1 MLSRRPEKK
10 FIAAIGAAPGA
21 VSSPHSLAVGG
32 AAQMPVKLV
41 SIGRLRASR
50 LGVGIWIAGLAVAV
64 PVSAAS
70 AADITSKPAAPSMPD
85 VATTRAPD
93 WMFEFGAFGLFS
105 PKFFGSKDSKF
116 SPIPY
121 VAVKYKDIAFASIDK
136 GVGVN
141 ILSANGFT
149 AGAFVNFRGGRDVK
163 DSRRYLTG
171 LGDVDPTVTAGAF
184 IKYEYARYFV
194 TELKIDKGV
203 ASLGDDKKKLNALGV
218 LEKSEGNLGVRV
230 DWSADLR
237 IPLLDNRLFLSVG
250 PRVSFFD
257 KEYAESAYGIT
268 VNQSLASGYRA
279 FKPKGGI
286 GEVGVGGSARYRIT
300 ENIYATAFGGYTR
313 IVGDAAKSP
322 LVTGPGGSKD
332 QFKAGIG
339 LTYRFGL

>member
-1 MLSRRPEKK
+1 MSSRHRLV
-10 FIAAIGAAPGA
+10 IGAAA
-21 VSSPHSLAVGG
+21 R
-32 AAQMPVKLV
+32 MPVKLA
-41 SIGRLRASR
+41 RLKASR
-50 LGVGIWIAGLAVAV
+50 LGASVWITGLAAAV
-64 PVSAAS
+64 PMSAAS
-70 AADITSKPAAPSMPD
+70 AADVTSRPAAPSMSNA
-85 VATTRAPD
+85 ATAREPD
-93 WMFEFGAFGLFS
+93 WTIDIGAFGLFS

-121 VAVKYKDIAFASIDK
+121 VSIKYKDIAFASIDK

-149 AGAFVNFRGGRDVK
+149 MGAFVGFRGGRDVK

-184 IKYEYARYFV
+184 VKYEYARYFV
-194 TELKIDKGV
+194 TELKIDKGIV
-203 ASLGDDKKKLNALGV
+203 SLGDDKQKLNALGI
-218 LEKSEGNLGVRV
+218 LEKSEGNLGTRI

-268 VNQSLASGYRA
+268 ANQSLASGYRA

-300 ENIYATAFGGYTR
+300 ENIYASAFGGYTR